1 MVVFS
6 FYQAKQAK
14 ATAEMVVHTH
24 EVLAHTSK
32 LQSHCTDNE
41 ANARGFLIS
50 AREDF
55 LGRIEKSKTDI
66 TYSIDTLKKLLADNP
81 DQLHRLE
88 IAGSYANR
96 RIAVSDQIV
105 HVRKE
110 NNLIIIITSYLNH

>member
-1 MVVFS
+1 MKFSSDKAILVGVLLVLLIFTLMVVFS

-14 ATAEMVVHTH
+14 ATAEVVVHTH

-88 IAGSYANR
+88 
-96 RIAVSDQIV
+96 
-105 HVRKE
+105 
-110 NNLIIIITSYLNH
+110 